1 MKTVRVKIDPAAP
14 VTLKQGKVDF
24 AKIDSTTE
32 QQISQHQET
41 DDKNAL
47 QGAARFTA
55 GVRKRLGLSQSQ
67 FAERIGVLIETIR
80 NWEQGKRYP
89 TGAAKAL
96 LRILD
101 REPEAALRAL
111 EGMSLTPP
119 M

>member
-1 MKTVRVKIDPAAP
+1 MKTVRVKIDPVASGS
-14 VTLKQGKVDF
+14 LKQGRVDF

-47 QGAARFTA
+47 QDAARFTA

-67 FAERIGVLIETIR
+67 FAEWISVPIETIR

-89 TGAAKAL
+89 TGVAKAL
-96 LRILD
+96 PRILD
-101 REPEAALRAL
+101 RGPEAALRAL
-111 EGMSLTPP
+111 EGR
-119 M
+119 